1 MKIKYNK
8 LQAENKAP
16 SSLSFEKDNT
26 PRLGGKDDIIFN
38 NFTTKHISS
47 QIKEFPNVF
56 NTYTNGKLAYKRA
69 PRKSDHNYPTKIK
82 WGPSAFK
89 LTTNNYK
96 NLKKNQRLY
105 FDRGSVYFRG
115 PIFFD
120 GLLRGPKLKLK
131 AKDFGYDNTYT
142 FILDIKNIDDFL
154 LYAVQ
159 NKTKNTKNKSKNKS
173 KTKSK
178 TKSKKYKKTKRNKK
192 NTKNKTKKNQ
202 KK

>member
-47 QIKEFPNVF
+47 QTKEFPNVF

-96 NLKKNQRLY
+96 KLKKNQRLY

-142 FILDIKNIDDFL
+142 FILDIENIDDFL

-159 NKTKNTKNKSKNKS
+159 NKTKNTKNKSK
-173 KTKSK
+173 
-178 TKSKKYKKTKRNKK
+178 TKSKKYKK
-192 NTKNKTKKNQ
+192 NKTKKIQ
-202 KK
+202 KIKPKKTKKNKIRN